1 MSASVS
7 IEPVA
12 SDIVDAA
19 VSSEEAFFGS
29 LADEVLADDASYI
42 TVHIAFI
49 VWWDELPAAERGVLS
64 ADHAWTGFKA
74 GFLAGALKLALSEGS
89 VA

>member
-7 IEPVA
+7 TEPAA
-12 SDIVDAA
+12 SDISGA
-19 VSSEEAFFGS
+19 VFSSEEAFFS
-29 LADEVLADDASYI
+29 NLADEVLADDASYI

-49 VWWDELPAAERGVLS
+49 VWWDELPAAQRGVLS

-74 GFLAGALKLALSEGS
+74 GFLAGALKLALSEG
-89 VA
+89 AAA